1 MTKNDFHISS
11 YRGRATSKKNDEL
24 DANGSISWTRRIQN
38 TSKNQFRYAEIS
50 EQNYLSLFAMRYLLM
65 LKSIR
70 LIVADPTIQVG
81 QPIRIFFNILFLE
94 IQEISKEVFWNS
106 IPQKGT

>member
-1 MTKNDFHISS
+1 MTFIYHPIEV
-11 YRGRATSKKNDEL
+11 APHQKKQTDEL

-70 LIVADPTIQVG
+70 LIVADPTIH
-81 QPIRIFFNILFLE
+81 
-94 IQEISKEVFWNS
+94 K
-106 IPQKGT
+106 